1 MQDCLLSYLLLKFN
15 DMLGRIINSGL
26 FFLFGWFLDA
36 LSSTKLQLLISLLL
50 NDCNMLHH
58 LGEQDLI
65 LCIINKSHALQLK
78 ALG

>member
-1 MQDCLLSYLLLKFN
+1 
-15 DMLGRIINSGL
+15 MLGRIINSGL
-26 FFLFGWFLDA
+26 LLLFGWFLDV

-65 LCIINKSHALQLK
+65 LCIINKSNALQLK
-78 ALG
+78 ALS